1 MDGVDLGSPAMMCEA
16 AQQVIGRVGPRVK
29 LFWLATAQPRR
40 VSIMRLLRH
49 NLAHLAFGAN
59 MVCPQMRS
67 TELGRHAKPG
77 GKRFPRSPR
86 HRRAVGGAHKHINA
100 SGRTLAN
107 QVMGAAR
114 VGYTRRASTC
124 VCHQSRISSSATRG
138 GLIRSLMRLA
148 SHSSASSGAA
158 PACQGSRM
166 ALGPR
171 SALRQSAA
179 GKRR

>member
-49 NLAHLAFGAN
+49 NLARLACGAN
-59 MVCPQMRS
+59 MVCTQMRS

-77 GKRFPRSPR
+77 GRRSPR
-86 HRRAVGGAHKHINA
+86 HRRAVGGAHEHINA
-100 SGRTLAN
+100 CGRTLAN

-114 VGYTRRASTC
+114 VGYTRRAGF
-124 VCHQSRISSSATRG
+124 RAP
-138 GLIRSLMRLA
+138 SLDE
-148 SHSSASSGAA
+148 G
-158 PACQGSRM
+158 
-166 ALGPR
+166 
-171 SALRQSAA
+171 
-179 GKRR
+179 

>member
-124 VCHQSRISSSATRG
+124 VCHQSRISSSATRR

-148 SHSSASSGAA
+148 SRSSASSGAA
-158 PACQGSRM
+158 PACQGRRM

-179 GKRR
+179 GKHR